1 MPRRSQ
7 TRTVAGKTSTVDQ
20 TGDGNSS
27 EKTGGEGDEAAKEEN
42 KIPTEPPLVVKRG
55 RGRPRKDGTPAK
67 SQASPSVIK
76 KPPEKVSEEKP
87 AGASP
92 VKMTRS
98 GRVIHSP
105 VRPGAMP
112 SPPPK
117 PKEPAHSPRPAAKP
131 TPNKSSPMPVPLAGR
146 KRIKSDA
153 GATAAV
159 VRPPPAKKLPGDS
172 ERKDGVMLQ
181 LATPP
186 AANLGD
192 VKQAV
197 DHSREIRE
205 IFGFADDEG
214 DGENAE
220 KAEEADGRIVER
232 SELKSA
238 GEARVEK
245 GEAAGTPAVVAENSG
260 KEKEGSDEAEKK
272 VAVDELLIEE
282 NATKVSIEMPVEEAR
297 EEAKEGE
304 VSREEAE
311 KQFAVEEEVVAIEQP
326 QQQQQEEELVLQES
340 AMSYPVI
347 EEDSEELTTEQQE
360 EKIIAMD
367 TNTPMTIEESTVV
380 GIEADAVVAEQQS
393 NVITREEEV
402 ADKVDGESIEVQDAD
417 TNTEQDVKHWQVA
430 QSAEGSRDFVQV
442 TEVMVAAAA
451 LEAETGQVIQEAMGE
466 SEEVE
471 TTEPVAPP
479 DNTQPYTIVQ
489 EIHVH
494 PSQIQVDEGVQL
506 QIDNV
511 DNIIQLDQPL
521 IAIRRGRR
529 SLKERGAE
537 FEMVVQNR
545 DGGKTFVCV
554 ECQKEFPSRALLF
567 RHTVIHTGERPYEC
581 ESCGKAFRQ
590 SSTLSRHKAT
600 HSVARPFACDECP
613 MAFNRRST
621 LLAHKRTH
629 SEQKQHVCPIC
640 GKGFH
645 LKANLQNHIYVH
657 TGERPYKCPHCEKGF
672 NQKSNLACHI
682 QKAHNKAPIKCRT
695 CDRDFANKTTLRYHE
710 TYVHGPEAVTHLP
723 LVANRKG
730 RPPKSSIITRDG
742 EEIEVDGNGE
752 EEDELDEDYAN
763 GVKMRVNILQRAGA
777 PARREYTFGP
787 TTRLGGKVGDE
798 MVMKHGRVQV
808 FHKRNLQQEP
818 SNQQTFLHHCTDG
831 EMNRV
836 LGMKVATNQD
846 EMLDQSKQR
855 ARAPQPTIAMLKT
868 GDKPMLVKIMPQVGG
883 VQTVVP
889 LTMGDLKLLA
899 VESSSTGD
907 GQKMYR
913 IPVTKTLVLQD
924 VQQEEQE
931 PIAGQE
937 VAIEPKQ
944 EQADVLGAAETD
956 EMQEGV
962 VEEGE
967 DEEEDAMEHEYTP
980 VMSAEA
986 GGIEYV
992 TPGSGDAG
1000 IAMMQNAE
1008 GTWTALTPAQA
1019 EAARIA
1025 ASLPPGLELAAAE
1038 GITAMQQL
1046 TDGHGDMQYI
1056 ADNGQPVFATET
1068 AQEFTEGAGQPIE
1081 GQMVMAEGQ
1090 MVTSEGHVVTAE
1102 GQVVTAEGQLVTAE
1116 GHIVTQEGQVM
1127 TAEGQMVTAEGQV
1140 VATEGQMVTAEGQV
1154 VATEGQLV
1162 TAEGHMIATE
1172 GQVMTG
1178 ESQMVTSEGEMVT
1191 AEGEMVTAEGE
1202 MVTAEGEMA
1211 EGQVLAAVD
1220 EQLLTSGGQV
1230 ITSDGQV
1237 VTTNGEMVTGDG
1249 QVVTGGQLITADG
1262 QPMEGLP
1269 EGAYINELGQIVL
1282 PGTQVVQVL
1291 HEVTAADGSTQ
1302 QFIEERI
1309 LVGDP
1314 ILPTDDTQDAG

>member
-590 SSTLSRHKAT
+590 SSTLSRHK
-600 HSVARPFACDECP
+600 
-613 MAFNRRST
+613 
-621 LLAHKRTH
+621 
-629 SEQKQHVCPIC
+629 
-640 GKGFH
+640 
-645 LKANLQNHIYVH
+645 
-657 TGERPYKCPHCEKGF
+657 GF

-1154 VATEGQLV
+1154 VATEGQMVTAEGQVVATEGQLV